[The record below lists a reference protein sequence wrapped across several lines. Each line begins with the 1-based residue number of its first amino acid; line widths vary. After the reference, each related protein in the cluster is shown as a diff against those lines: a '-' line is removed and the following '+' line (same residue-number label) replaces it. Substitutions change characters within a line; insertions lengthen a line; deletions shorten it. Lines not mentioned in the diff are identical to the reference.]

1 MFDTLKNA
9 WKIADLRKKIIFTIA
24 IILLIRVGTGF
35 LIPYL
40 DPSAVR
46 TATNTDNPF
55 AMMNMMSGGALGQTT
70 VFALGVQP
78 YINASII
85 IQLLSV
91 VFPSLEALSKQG
103 EEGKKKMDLITK
115 LTTIGIALLQS
126 IAYYM
131 FMVNSGLVVQR
142 GGFAQALVATTVIAI
157 LMAGTCLVVW
167 LGEEINTK
175 GIGNGISMVIFAGI
189 LTNFPAMFAQLY
201 AYLRDG
207 IIFGQWKLIIGAPVL
222 FIMYFAMIVFI
233 IFMTNAERKIPV
245 QYAKRVVGR
254 KMYGGQST
262 YIPIKVNMSGVMP
275 VIFASSIM
283 QIPTLLTL
291 FITPKE
297 TGFFH
302 WLVNPING
310 IMTPNSIVYG
320 ILFFILVYAFNFFNT
335 AMNYNPVEI
344 ANDLRKNS
352 GAIPGFRPGK
362 STSDYLKL
370 VVSKINVIGGLFLAL
385 IATLPIFVQIFTGMN
400 FAMAGTS
407 VIIVVGVALDT
418 VKAMESQM
426 MMRHYKG
433 FLE

>member
-1 MFDTLKNA
+1 MLETLKNA
-9 WKIADLRKKIIFTIA
+9 WKIKDLRKKIIFTVI
-24 IILLIRVGTGF
+24 IILIIRVGVGL
-35 LIPYL
+35 LIPFL

-46 TATNTDNPF
+46 ENLNTESAFAT
-55 AMMNMMSGGALGQTT
+55 MNMITGGSLGQTT

-85 IQLLSV
+85 LQLLGI
-91 VFPSLEALSKQG
+91 VFPQLEELSKQG
-103 EEGKKKMDLITK
+103 EEGKKKKDLITK
-115 LTTIGIALLQS
+115 LTTIGIALMQS
-126 IAYYM
+126 VAYYLYM
-131 FMVNSGLVVQR
+131 ANESLIVQH
-142 GGFAQALVATTVIAI
+142 GGFEQALMATAIVAI

-167 LGEEINTK
+167 LGEEINIK
-175 GIGNGISMVIFAGI
+175 GLGNGISMVIFAGI
-189 LTNFPAMFAQLY
+189 LSSFPRMFYELY
-201 AYLRDG
+201 AYFRMGLEQDNFRWTIG
-207 IIFGQWKLIIGAPVL
+207 SPILLILYIVMIIF
-222 FIMYFAMIVFI
+222 IV
-233 IFMTNAERKIPV
+233 FMTNAERKIPI

-262 YIPIKVNMSGVMP
+262 YMPIKVNMSGVMP

-283 QIPTLLTL
+283 QIPQLLTL
-291 FITPKE
+291 FINPNKNPN
-297 TGFFH
+297 GFFAKF
-302 WLVNPING
+302 VNFLNPQ
-310 IMTPNSIVYG
+310 SVVYG
-320 ILFFILVYAFNFFNT
+320 ILFFILVFAFNFFNT

-362 STSDYLKL
+362 PTSDYIQL
-370 VVSKINVIGGLFLAL
+370 VVSRINVIGGLFLAV
-385 IATLPIFVQIFTGMN
+385 IATLPIFIGLIFNMN

>member
-1 MFDTLKNA
+1 MFETLRNA
-9 WKIADLRKKIIFTIA
+9 WKIKDLRQKIIFTIC
-24 IILLIRVGTGF
+24 IILIIRVGVGL
-35 LIPYL
+35 LIPFL
-40 DPSAVR
+40 DPSAVKGYL
-46 TATNTDNPF
+46 NTDSAF
-55 AMMNMMSGGALGQTT
+55 ATMNMITGGSLGQTT

-85 IQLLSV
+85 IQLLSI
-91 VFPSLEALSKQG
+91 VFPQLEQLSKQG
-103 EEGKKKMDLITK
+103 EEGKKKKEMITR
-115 LTTIGIALLQS
+115 LSTIGIALLQS

-131 FMVNSGLVVQR
+131 YMVNNKLVVQY
-142 GGFAQALVATTVIAI
+142 GGFQQALLGTAIVGI

-167 LGEEINTK
+167 LGEEINIK

-189 LTNFPAMFAQLY
+189 LSNFPAMFYELY
-201 AYLRDG
+201 AYFRMGLTAKSARW
-207 IIFGQWKLIIGAPVL
+207 IAGAPIL
-222 FIMYFAMIVFI
+222 FILYIVMIVFI
-233 IFMTNAERKIPV
+233 VFMTNAERKIPV

-283 QIPTLLTL
+283 QIPQLLTL
-291 FITPKE
+291 FINPNNKPD
-297 TGFFH
+297 GFFAKF
-302 WLVNPING
+302 VSFFSAR
-310 IMTPNSIVYG
+310 SIAYA
-320 ILFFILVYAFNFFNT
+320 IFYFILVFAFNFFNT

-362 STSDYLKL
+362 PTSDYLNL
-370 VVSKINVIGGLFLAL
+370 VVTKINVVGGLFLSL
-385 IATLPIFVQIFTGMN
+385 VATLPIFIGLIFGMN
-400 FAMAGTS
+400 FSMAGTS